1 MFMASSAHVTR
12 EIYTC
17 LGELTLNIVVGL
29 HVTLAFLLWMTTIQ
43 YVVKKNV
50 NCCLLFLKILQSS
63 YSWFKCIGAVQINR
77 IWKCWFLRRWKNQS
91 TLGETLQSNRE
102 NQQQTQPR

>member
-17 LGELTLNIVVGL
+17 LGELTLNIVLGL
-29 HVTLAFLLWMTTIQ
+29 HVTLAFLLFMTTIQ
-43 YVVKKNV
+43 YVVKTNV

-63 YSWFKCIGAVQINR
+63 YSWFKCISAVQINT
-77 IWKCWFLRRWKNQS
+77 IWTYW
-91 TLGETLQSNRE
+91 
-102 NQQQTQPR
+102 

>member
-29 HVTLAFLLWMTTIQ
+29 HVTLAFLLWMIII
-43 YVVKKNV
+43 VVCSSSKYFRVLIASLNV
-50 NCCLLFLKILQSS
+50 LVQSRS
-63 YSWFKCIGAVQINR
+63 IR
-77 IWKCWFLRRWKNQS
+77 IWKCRFLRRKEDQS
-91 TLGETLQSNRE
+91 T
-102 NQQQTQPR
+102 

>member
-17 LGELTLNIVVGL
+17 LGELTLNIVLGL
-29 HVTLAFLLWMTTIQ
+29 HVDDNYTICC
-43 YVVKKNV
+43 KKNV

-63 YSWFKCIGAVQINR
+63 YSWFKRSGAVQINR
-77 IWKCWFLRRWKNQS
+77 IWRCWFLRGRKNQS
-91 TLGETLQSNRE
+91 TWGKTLQSNRE

>member
-17 LGELTLNIVVGL
+17 LGELTLNIAVGL

-43 YVVKKNV
+43 YVVKKK
-50 NCCLLFLKILQSS
+50 CKLLFVVPQNTSE
-63 YSWFKCIGAVQINR
+63 
-77 IWKCWFLRRWKNQS
+77 FL
-91 TLGETLQSNRE
+91 
-102 NQQQTQPR
+102 